1 MPIKKNC
8 EGNSVVEIAWTLLC
22 EQTSVKS
29 WITIY

>member
-8 EGNSVVEIAWTLLC
+8 EGNSIVEVARTPLC